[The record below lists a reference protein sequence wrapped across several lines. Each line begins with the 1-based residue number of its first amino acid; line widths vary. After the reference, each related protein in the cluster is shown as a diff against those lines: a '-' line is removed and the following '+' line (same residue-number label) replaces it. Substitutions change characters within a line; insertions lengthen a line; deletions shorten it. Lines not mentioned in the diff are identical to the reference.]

1 MPHSNFKYKGYDVG
15 SGTIRCSCG
24 QTFNYASEREI
35 RMKIRPHDKFC
46 SSPTKD
52 TSINE
57 VPKAILMAKAMTLK
71 EYYKN
76 EAEEMR
82 ERYV

>member
-1 MPHSNFKYKGYDVG
+1 MPHSNFKDKNYDVG

-24 QTFNYASEREI
+24 QTFGYASEREI
-35 RMKIRPHDKFC
+35 KMKIRLHDKFC

-52 TSINE
+52 TSIIK
-57 VPKAILMAKAMTLK
+57 VSKAIPVEKAMTLK

-76 EAEEMR
+76 ASEETR
-82 ERYV
+82 KLYE